1 MKLSFFNCIKTI
13 KVIVLNYLTVFIIT
27 SPFQHVRILIIL
39 ITIHLQEI
47 ENNNLNDTYLRFNFI
62 HDF

>member
-13 KVIVLNYLTVFIIT
+13 KVIVLNYLPVFIIT
-27 SPFQHVRILIIL
+27 SPFQHVRILIKL

-47 ENNNLNDTYLRFNFI
+47 ENNNLNDTYLGFNFI

>member
-1 MKLSFFNCIKTI
+1 MKLSFFDCIKTI
-13 KVIVLNYLTVFIIT
+13 KVIVLNYLPVFIIT

>member
-13 KVIVLNYLTVFIIT
+13 KVIVLNYLPVFIIT

-47 ENNNLNDTYLRFNFI
+47 ENNNLNDTYLRFNII